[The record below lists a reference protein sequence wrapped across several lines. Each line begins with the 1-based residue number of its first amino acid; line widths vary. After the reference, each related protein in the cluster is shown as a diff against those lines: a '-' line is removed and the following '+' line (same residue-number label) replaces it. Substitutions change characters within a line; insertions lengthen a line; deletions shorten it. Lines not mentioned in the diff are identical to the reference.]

1 MKDEIK
7 NGKNVSLDGITVI
20 NEGVSLSEKKEVK
33 EEVTPIAEETKNEE
47 PVITPDVQI
56 NSTPV
61 APIAEPVV
69 SMPEPP
75 VIGQT
80 ISPTIMD
87 TPIVPNYGMD
97 TFVNP
102 MPEASPAMPSYDYP
116 SFDSKDY
123 SSNFDK
129 VSNKLDFNS
138 IEGIERARKQEIDDI
153 NAKYDSIIKLYKD
166 LETFKNWSNNIW
178 KSFTPPTVGNS
189 YNDDSNSRL
198 NTPKF

>member
-1 MKDEIK
+1 MNYGPALVIRNGQKEIV
-7 NGKNVSLDGITVI
+7 NVDG
-20 NEGVSLSEKKEVK
+20 S
-33 EEVTPIAEETKNEE
+33 VTPFEST
-47 PVITPDVQI
+47 
-56 NSTPV
+56 NSAIDP
-61 APIAEPVV
+61 
-69 SMPEPP
+69 
-75 VIGQT
+75 
-80 ISPTIMD
+80 
-87 TPIVPNYGMD
+87 
-97 TFVNP
+97 FVNP
-102 MPEASPAMPSYDYP
+102 MPEASPVMPSYDYP

-189 YNDDSNSRL
+189 YNDDSNSGL